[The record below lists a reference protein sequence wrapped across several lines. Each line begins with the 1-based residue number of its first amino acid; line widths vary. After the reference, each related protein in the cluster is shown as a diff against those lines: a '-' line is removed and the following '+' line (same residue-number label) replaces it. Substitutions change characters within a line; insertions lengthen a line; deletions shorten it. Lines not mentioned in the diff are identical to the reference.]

1 MDRRRG
7 EAVGLS
13 ESERRMLAEME
24 KQLHADPQFSS
35 TMRRVEQTPQNKL
48 STRNIA
54 LGALIAFAGLGLLL
68 LGIGISAGLIVTV
81 IMGIAGFGIM
91 VAGAALAMR
100 KTEQE
105 VTTESPS
112 QPTKRRGESLMAR
125 LEKDWDNRHNQN

>member
-1 MDRRRG
+1 MKG

-54 LGALIAFAGLGLLL
+54 LGALIAFAGLGVLLS
-68 LGIGISAGLIVTV
+68 GIAMSAGLIVTV
-81 IMGIAGFGIM
+81 ILGILGFAIM
-91 VAGAALAMR
+91 VVGAALAMR
-100 KTEQE
+100 KTEQV
-105 VTTESPS
+105 VTTSRPNNS
-112 QPTKRRGESLMAR
+112 SARRGDSFMAR
-125 LEKDWDNRHNQN
+125 LEKEWDNRHNQG

>member
-1 MDRRRG
+1 MKG

-54 LGALIAFAGLGLLL
+54 LGALIAFAGLGVLLS
-68 LGIGISAGLIVTV
+68 GIAISAGLIATV
-81 IMGIAGFGIM
+81 ILGIVGFAIM
-91 VAGAALAMR
+91 VVGAALAMR
-100 KTEQE
+100 KTEQV
-105 VTTESPS
+105 VTTSRPNNS
-112 QPTKRRGESLMAR
+112 SARRADSFMVR
-125 LEKDWDNRHNQN
+125 LEKEWDNRHNQG

>member
-1 MDRRRG
+1 
-7 EAVGLS
+7 
-13 ESERRMLAEME
+13 MLAEME

-105 VTTESPS
+105 VTTASPS

>member
-1 MDRRRG
+1 MKG

-54 LGALIAFAGLGLLL
+54 LGALIAFAGLGVLL
-68 LGIGISAGLIVTV
+68 LGIAMSAGLIVTV
-81 IMGIAGFGIM
+81 ILGIVGFAIM
-91 VAGAALAMR
+91 VVGAALAMR
-100 KTEQE
+100 KTEQV
-105 VTTESPS
+105 VTTTSPNNS
-112 QPTKRRGESLMAR
+112 SARRGDGFMAR
-125 LEKDWDNRHNQN
+125 LEKEWDNRHNQG